1 MAQDWFVVRDGKEL
15 GPFSSHQ
22 LKQMAADGKLTP
34 DDLVRRGDMK
44 ASRKAGNV
52 KGLFQ
57 SSASRSSP
65 PDLPEPQKTD
75 DDQRAFPKD
84 RWRSLSKTGKIGVT
98 AGGGV
103 LACMLLCCGGL
114 LIVGA
119 IVEDSGKDRRNATGG
134 AERGQASGQKG
145 ESAQVKSLTLAN
157 GRVPR
162 DVMID
167 YLKRSQSLVLNT
179 PKEGSDP
186 SGTPLDR
193 FGEALGEKCRVHVGG
208 REMFG
213 QNVSVVLVETVK
225 DNQIVAV
232 VLGTPMDFSRS
243 PSRGNE
249 LTSILSIVGDLLPEA
264 EIRKMVGEERVRL
277 AYGNTSAPKAYG
289 KAAVSIGY
297 NKSAKEFQVT
307 IIADR

>member
-1 MAQDWFVVRDGKEL
+1 
-15 GPFSSHQ
+15 
-22 LKQMAADGKLTP
+22 
-34 DDLVRRGDMK
+34 
-44 ASRKAGNV
+44 
-52 KGLFQ
+52 
-57 SSASRSSP
+57 
-65 PDLPEPQKTD
+65 
-75 DDQRAFPKD
+75 
-84 RWRSLSKTGKIGVT
+84 
-98 AGGGV
+98 
-103 LACMLLCCGGL
+103 
-114 LIVGA
+114 
-119 IVEDSGKDRRNATGG
+119 
-134 AERGQASGQKG
+134 
-145 ESAQVKSLTLAN
+145 
-157 GRVPR
+157 
-162 DVMID
+162 MID